1 MKGTL
6 GWLQKGPDAKQDE
19 AKVNRHLGKFAD
31 CGIRCFDFTRS
42 YYADDFRLLG
52 YPATMP

>member
-52 YPATMP
+52 YPATM